1 MRKYYGVT
9 WNGIK
14 RWTGKKVAGEEEA
27 KRVCF
32 GFAEA
37 GECEVIELGTEKSEV
52 LKKLK
57 VPAFKYHRLDV
68 DW

>member
-1 MRKYYGVT
+1 MKYYGVV
-9 WNGIK
+9 WSGIK
-14 RWTGKKVAGEEEA
+14 RWTGKKVSGEEEA

-32 GFAEA
+32 GFTE
-37 GECEVIELGTEKSEV
+37 GCEVIELGTKKSEV